1 MNLLGFDTST
11 AATAVCVE
19 RADGE
24 VFELVPEPADLQ
36 QRPAHGAELLP
47 GVARLLDDAGLGWG
61 DIDAVALGVGP
72 GTFTGLRIGV
82 ATARSLALARGLE
95 LRPVSSLAA
104 LAEGIAGP
112 LRLPVIDA
120 RRGEVFAALFED
132 GAERLAA
139 AAWPPERLVAAL
151 ADGVLTP
158 RAAGD
163 GALHFRE
170 AFEAAG
176 VTVEPEGSPAHVV
189 RGLHVCRLA
198 RRLPPRPPQA
208 VLPDYLRLPDV
219 KCSPTRS
226 STVLSVRSTEPG

>member
-47 GVARLLDDAGLGWG
+47 AAARLLADAGLRWR
-61 DIDAVALGVGP
+61 DLDAVGVGVGP
-72 GTFTGLRIGV
+72 GAFTGLRIGV
-82 ATARSLALARGLE
+82 TTARSLALARGLE

-104 LAEGIAGP
+104 LAEGIDGP

-120 RRGEVFAALFED
+120 RRGEVFAVLFEH

-139 AAWPPERLVAAL
+139 AAWPPASLAAELVK
-151 ADGVLTP
+151 DGLTP

-163 GALHFRE
+163 GAVHFRE
-170 AFEAAG
+170 ELEAAG
-176 VTVEPEGSPAHVV
+176 ATVEPEGSPAHVV

-198 RRLPPRPPQA
+198 RRSPPRLPQA
-208 VLPDYLRLPDV
+208 VLPDYLRLPDA
-219 KCSPTRS
+219 K
-226 STVLSVRSTEPG
+226 PG

>member
-11 AATAVCVE
+11 TATAVCVE

-24 VFELVPEPADLQ
+24 AFEHVPEPADLQ

-47 GVARLLDDAGLGWG
+47 AAARLLSDAGLEWR
-61 DIDAVALGVGP
+61 DLDAVAVGVGP
-72 GTFTGLRIGV
+72 GAFTGLRIGV
-82 ATARSLALARGLE
+82 VTARSLALAQGLE

-104 LAEGIAGP
+104 LAEGIGGA

-139 AAWPPERLVAAL
+139 AAWPPERLAAELADRAL
-151 ADGVLTP
+151 AP

-163 GALHFRE
+163 GALHFRDALE
-170 AFEAAG
+170 TAG
-176 VTVEPEGSPAHVV
+176 ATVEPEGSPAHVV

-198 RRLPPRPPQA
+198 RRSPPSPPQA

-219 KCSPTRS
+219 N
-226 STVLSVRSTEPG
+226 PG